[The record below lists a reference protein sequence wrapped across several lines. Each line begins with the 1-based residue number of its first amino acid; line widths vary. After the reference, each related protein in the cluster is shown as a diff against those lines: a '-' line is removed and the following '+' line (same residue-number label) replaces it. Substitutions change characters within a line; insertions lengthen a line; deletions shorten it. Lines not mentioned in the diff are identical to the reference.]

1 MSASSILFL
10 VAAGHFVEGLVEL
23 RVLRDDLCGRL
34 RCRVGAQ
41 PNLNICCS
49 GGTGKR
55 CKAHSDSQGVYCAAV
70 ARRRAPRVHV
80 ARGTAESGRLSRAFG
95 FCVEPSES
103 DTRASGTSGVAVD

>member
-23 RVLRDDLCGRL
+23 RVLRDDLCGRSL

-70 ARRRAPRVHV
+70 ARQNSAAGGARAGRAAPAGRARRVLRD
-80 ARGTAESGRLSRAFG
+80 L
-95 FCVEPSES
+95 
-103 DTRASGTSGVAVD
+103 

>member
-23 RVLRDDLCGRL
+23 RVLRDDLCVVSAAGLAPSRIYD
-34 RCRVGAQ
+34 
-41 PNLNICCS
+41 ICCS
-49 GGTGKR
+49 DGTGKR

-70 ARRRAPRVHV
+70 ARRSAPRVHV
-80 ARGTAESGRLSRAFG
+80 ARGTAESGGLSRAFG